1 MIRALRRGTW
11 QMLQRKR
18 SRKPTAFLYGGE
30 EVPVFA
36 DARTSLKVVDLFNDG
51 ELYEELKAEILL
63 RLLFPDPAGTV
74 RRLGAGF
81 KPFLSE
87 LLWELCGLDVDG
99 TRSSDASGERVI
111 DFKHDSELISA
122 SVMAAYG
129 RSFDELASQCTLREL
144 TVLLGLAPYETPLG
158 QAVYYRTAKP
168 PKATKYNK
176 EEVARFK
183 RLQEHYRIKDQ
194 VRVGDSMQRQ
204 SQAAFDAF
212 KSLSISAKRG

>member
-1 MIRALRRGTW
+1 
-11 QMLQRKR
+11 MLQRKR

-30 EVPVFA
+30 EVLVFA
-36 DARTSLKVVDLFNDG
+36 DARTSLKVIDLFNDG

-74 RRLGAGF
+74 KRLGAGF

-87 LLWELCGLDVDG
+87 HSG
-99 TRSSDASGERVI
+99 DAGGERVI

-144 TVLLGLAPYETPLG
+144 TVLLGLAPYETPIG

>member
-1 MIRALRRGTW
+1 
-11 QMLQRKR
+11 MLQRKR

-30 EVPVFA
+30 EVLVFA
-36 DARTSLKVVDLFNDG
+36 DARTSLKVIDLFSDS

-63 RLLFPDPAGTV
+63 QLLFPDPVETV
-74 RRLGAGF
+74 KRLGNRF

-99 TRSSDASGERVI
+99 THCSEASGERVI
-111 DFKHDSELISA
+111 DFERDSELISA

-129 RSFDELASQCTLREL
+129 RSIDELSSECTLREL
-144 TVLLGLAPYETPLG
+144 TVLIGLAPHETPIG
-158 QAVYYRTAKP
+158 QAIYYRTAKP

-183 RLQEHYRIKDQ
+183 RLREHYRIKSQ
-194 VRVGDSMQRQ
+194 VRAGDSMQKQ
-204 SQAAFDAF
+204 SNAAFDAF
-212 KSLSISAKRG
+212 KSLSISARRR